1 MQDDLTS
8 VWEATVNN
16 APETQKPEGEYVCD
30 VLVIGGGF
38 TGMSCALQLAKGGA
52 SVIVVD
58 TIRPGF
64 GASGRN
70 GGQVIPGLKH
80 DPDKIDRLYGEFST
94 AFAGKTAET
103 TFNLIKENDIDCDAT
118 PSGWVQGSV
127 KRDHLG
133 WLETRMREW
142 QTRGADVKMLDTAE
156 IQSLTGSRRLVGG
169 WLDNRAGQLHPLKY
183 IRGLTRAA
191 QAASCQVFAPAP
203 VQRVKSISGKWHAEV
218 ENGAASITSD
228 HLVVATNAYSG
239 DLFPKLR
246 KSLIPVNSFQV
257 ATAPLSEEQ
266 LATVLPTKTPV
277 SDSRRIGNYFR
288 IGPGGRLMIGGRG
301 SFADPVSRATF
312 NGIVSE
318 LHAYYPWTKSV
329 PIEFYWSG
337 RLAMTYDHLP
347 HIHRPVDN
355 MTMAVGYNGRGVALS
370 TSLGKAI
377 ADNLLAPDTPLP
389 LRFSDI
395 SPLIAHDMHR
405 AYATIAIWYYRLRD
419 YLES

>member
-1 MQDDLTS
+1 MKDDLTS
-8 VWEATVNN
+8 LWEATASD
-16 APETQKPEGEYVCD
+16 APETVSPKGEHVCD
-30 VLVIGGGF
+30 VMIIGGGF

-58 TIRPGF
+58 AVRPGF

-80 DPDKIDRLYGEFST
+80 DPDTLDQLYGEYTTEFV
-94 AFAGKTAET
+94 GKTAET
-103 TFNLIKENDIDCDAT
+103 TFDLIKQHGIDCDAT
-118 PSGWVQGSV
+118 PSGWIQGSV

-142 QTRGADVKMLDTAE
+142 QSRGADVRMLDTTE
-156 IQSLTGSRRLVGG
+156 IQSLTGSERLVGG
-169 WLDNRAGQLHPLKY
+169 WFDNRAGQLHPLKY

-191 QAASCQVFAPAP
+191 QGAGCQVFAPAV
-203 VQRVKSISGKWHAEV
+203 VQRVKSVSGKWHAEIADT
-218 ENGAASITSD
+218 NASIKSD
-228 HLVVATNAYSG
+228 HLVVATNGYSG

-257 ATAPLSEEQ
+257 ATAPLGEEQ
-266 LATVLPTKTPV
+266 LAKVLPTKTPV

-301 SFADPVSRATF
+301 TFTDPVSRAAF
-312 NGIVSE
+312 QEIISE
-318 LHAYYPWTKSV
+318 LHAYYPWVKSV
-329 PIEFYWSG
+329 PLEFYWAG
-337 RLAMTYDHLP
+337 RLAMTYDHFP
-347 HIHRPVDN
+347 HLHRPVEN

-389 LRFSDI
+389 LRFRDI

>member
-1 MQDDLTS
+1 MKDDLTS
-8 VWEATVNN
+8 LWEATASD
-16 APETQKPEGEYVCD
+16 APETAQPEGDHVCD
-30 VLVIGGGF
+30 VMIIGGGF

-52 SVIVVD
+52 SVILVD
-58 TIRPGF
+58 AVRPGF

-80 DPDKIDRLYGEFST
+80 DPDKIDKLYGEYST
-94 AFAGKTAET
+94 EFAGKTAET
-103 TFNLIKENDIDCDAT
+103 TFNLIKEHDIDCDPT
-118 PSGWVQGSV
+118 PSGWIQGSV

-142 QTRGADVKMLDTAE
+142 QSRGADVKMLDTAE
-156 IQSLTGSRRLVGG
+156 VQAMTGSERLVGG

-191 QAASCQVFAPAP
+191 QSAGCQVFAPAP
-203 VQRVKSISGKWHAEV
+203 VKRVKNISGKWHAEI
-218 ENGAASITSD
+218 GAGVATIKSD

-266 LATVLPTKTPV
+266 LATTLPTKTPV
-277 SDSRRIGNYFR
+277 SDTRRIGNYFR
-288 IGPGGRLMIGGRG
+288 IGPGGRLMLGGRG
-301 SFADPVSRATF
+301 TFEDPKDRSGFRE
-312 NGIVSE
+312 IISE
-318 LHAYYPWTKSV
+318 LHTYYPWVKSV
-329 PIEFYWSG
+329 PLEFYWSG
-337 RLAMTYDHLP
+337 RLAMTYDHFP
-347 HIHRPVDN
+347 HIHRPVEN

-377 ADNLLAPDTPLP
+377 AANLLATDTPLP
-389 LRFSDI
+389 LRFRDI
-395 SPLIAHDMHR
+395 KPLYAHDLHR

-419 YLES
+419 HLES